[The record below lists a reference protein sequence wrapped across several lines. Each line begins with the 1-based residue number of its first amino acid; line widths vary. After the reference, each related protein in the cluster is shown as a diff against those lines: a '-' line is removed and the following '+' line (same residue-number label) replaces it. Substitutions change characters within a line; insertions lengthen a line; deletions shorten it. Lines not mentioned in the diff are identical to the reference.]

1 MPTYE
6 YRCPKCGD
14 FEVEQA
20 ISENA
25 LSVCPSCGEAVKKL
39 MPRKLFVTF
48 KGPGFHVNDYP
59 SDKRKRETA
68 VDTPAAAA
76 PGAKPPAEAPAA
88 AATGSDKSPA
98 AAPEQD

>member
-14 FEVEQA
+14 FEIEQA
-20 ISENA
+20 MSENA
-25 LSVCPSCGEAVKKL
+25 LSVCPTCGEVVKKL
-39 MPRKLFVTF
+39 MPRKLFVSF

-68 VDTPAAAA
+68 AD
-76 PGAKPPAEAPAA
+76 APAA
-88 AATGSDKSPA
+88 AAAPSTKTADDSMSTTGAEKSPA
-98 AAPEQD
+98 APAAPE